1 MKLLVAM
8 VLSCLAVATVA
19 HAQNISFPH
28 DGLDREYLIHVPNE
42 LPESPGLVMVLHG
55 YGMINS
61 HFEECCGWLE
71 LADER
76 GFIVAFPNGTVDTLN
91 RRFWDVD
98 YPIHQD
104 VEIDDDGFLRELA
117 FHLQDLYGIN
127 PDKIFVTGFSNGGD
141 MSYQLACRESETFMA
156 YAPVTGTMMDSL
168 FTSCNPVVPRPIL
181 AMNGTSD
188 NVVLYNGD
196 MDNATGW
203 GPYRS
208 VPEIIAF
215 WAKVMQATDMTQVS
229 LPNVNPNDGSTVRLD
244 IYSSLKNELEL
255 WFYAI
260 VGGGHEW
267 PGAWG
272 NMDINASVE
281 ISNFFERNS
290 KLPCIG
296 DVDGSG
302 EVSVN
307 DLLLVLGE
315 FSTCKGDCGGDLDGD
330 GDVDVEDVLAVIE
343 LWGTACELSGACCLI
358 NGSCQYIESVECEN
372 IGGEWNGSLS
382 SCLTSSCSSSAYDEC
397 QGAMT
402 VMDGQAIFSTV
413 DATTSEDAY
422 DEELC
427 EGAWLGGVYNDIW
440 FAYEATCSGS
450 LVISTCDSATF
461 DTDLVLYR
469 GNCLNMVQVACNGDG
484 STCSENTSLL
494 EAEVT
499 SGTSYLIRLGGWG
512 GNSSGTGTLFI
523 SCEP

>member
-1 MKLLVAM
+1 MKLLVAT
-8 VLSCLAVATVA
+8 VVSGLAVPMVA
-19 HAQNISFPH
+19 HAQNITFPH

-42 LPESPGLVMVLHG
+42 LPESASLVLVLHG
-55 YGMINS
+55 YGMNNS
-61 HFEECCGWLE
+61 QLEKCCGWPD

-76 GFIVAFPNGTVDTLN
+76 GFVVAFPNGSLDKSN
-91 RRFWDVD
+91 KHFWDVD
-98 YPIHQD
+98 YPIHQEI
-104 VEIDDDGFLRELA
+104 EIDDDGFLRELA

-127 PDKIFVTGFSNGGD
+127 PDKVFVTGFSNGGD

-156 YAPVTGTMMDSL
+156 FAPVTGTMMDSL
-168 FTSCNPVVPRPIL
+168 FTNCDPAVPHPIL

-215 WAKVMQATDMTQVS
+215 WAKVLETTDMDQTN
-229 LPNVNPNDGSTVRLD
+229 LPDVNPNDGSTVRLD
-244 IYSSLKNELEL
+244 IYSSLQNDLEL
-255 WFYAI
+255 WFYAVI
-260 VGGGHEW
+260 GGGHEW

-290 KLPCIG
+290 EAPCIG

-315 FSTCKGDCGGDLDGD
+315 YSSCTGECSGDLDGD

-343 LWGTACELSGACCLI
+343 LWGTTCEFSGACCLTD
-358 NGSCQYIESVECEN
+358 GSCQYIESVECETV
-372 IGGEWNGSLS
+372 GGEWNGSLS
-382 SCLTSSCSSSAYDEC
+382 SCLTSSCSNSAYDEC
-397 QGAMT
+397 HNAMPVINGQT
-402 VMDGQAIFSTV
+402 VFSTL
-413 DATTSEDAY
+413 DATTSTDVF
-422 DEELC
+422 DDELC
-427 EGAWLGGVYNDIW
+427 QGAWLGGVYNDIW
-440 FAYEATCSGS
+440 FTYEATCSG
-450 LVISTCDSATF
+450 LLTLSTCNSATF
-461 DTDLVLYR
+461 DTDLVLYK
-469 GNCLNMVQVACNGDG
+469 GNCLNKVQVACNGDG
-484 STCSENTSLL
+484 NNCSGYTSLL
-494 EAEVT
+494 ETEVT

-512 GNSSGTGTLFI
+512 GGSSGTGTLSI
-523 SCEP
+523 SCEE